1 MVELDCTLLDLPGN
15 LAEQYAPQVRTALN
29 QMTDVEAG
37 KIVNIDEKRPVG
49 HYWLRAPK
57 LAPPAEGKAIV
68 AAQEQVERFAAE
80 ARQRFGSYLL
90 IGIGGSA
97 LGPQFVANAFREPGR
112 TPPIFYFDNTDP
124 EGFTR
129 TLRDIAHAGG
139 LGKTLAIV
147 VSKSGGTPE
156 SRNGMLVAQRAY
168 QDAK

>member
-1 MVELDCTLLDLPGN
+1 
-15 LAEQYAPQVRTALN
+15 
-29 QMTDVEAG
+29 
-37 KIVNIDEKRPVG
+37 
-49 HYWLRAPK
+49 
-57 LAPPAEGKAIV
+57 EGKAIV

-80 ARQRFGSYLL
+80 ARQHFGSYLL

-156 SRNGMLVAQRAY
+156 SRNGMLVAQRTY
-168 QDAK
+168 QDAKLDFAKHAVAVTVPGSGLDKQAAGWLARFPIWEWVGGRTSLF